1 MLASCDVEEGDNGFN
16 NATFTIQVPTSDKL
30 HLVDPYSDGRYEVD
44 SPIDA
49 DTPITLTVTITDDKD
64 TVLCSE
70 KVHAFPGD
78 TLTLS
83 RVLTDIPAGTICTVP
98 VQILTPA
105 LGSFSSIF
113 HIKKQKNRTCILRV
127 MQLGCWWTSLFC
139 PKQ

>member
-1 MLASCDVEEGDNGFN
+1 ME
-16 NATFTIQVPTSDKL
+16 
-30 HLVDPYSDGRYEVD
+30 

-83 RVLTDIPAGTICTVP
+83 RVLTDIPAGTICTATTQLATYDAV
-98 VQILTPA
+98 LW
-105 LGSFSSIF
+105 S
-113 HIKKQKNRTCILRV
+113 IKKTQDFAIGEASMESMLIYDSRTSSYYDLQGRPVANPTRGIYIKDGKKV
-127 MQLGCWWTSLFC
+127 AI
-139 PKQ
+139 K